1 MFRYICAL
9 LHISQIFRASDLL
22 IIVATVTISVSHY
35 VQIYLRIATY
45 LPILLAADYCYN
57 QRQCGSE

>member
-9 LHISQIFRASDLL
+9 LHISQIFRAVDLL
-22 IIVATVTISVSHY
+22 IIVAAVTISVSHY

-45 LPILLAADYCYN
+45 LTDLS
-57 QRQCGSE
+57 RF